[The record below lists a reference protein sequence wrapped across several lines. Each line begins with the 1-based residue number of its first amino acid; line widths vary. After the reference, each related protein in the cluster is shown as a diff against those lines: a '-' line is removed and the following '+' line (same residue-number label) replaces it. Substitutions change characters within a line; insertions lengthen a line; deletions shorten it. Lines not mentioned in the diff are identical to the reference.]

1 MQFVRIIKKLGNAH
15 ANEHINK
22 VGACDE
28 KLFFIRNIGNGL
40 FAVANGIIRTPAREQ
55 AQPSARACLCLLS
68 TRVESMVAKDSLW
81 GVGAKFIITKPYF
94 PSPHRK
100 KHQSLLKPR
109 RK

>member
-55 AQPSARACLCLLS
+55 AKAPRQVACLCLLS
-68 TRVESMVAKDSLW
+68 TRVESMVAKDSA
-81 GVGAKFIITKPYF
+81 GVGRNKYHALIFLKA
-94 PSPHRK
+94 
-100 KHQSLLKPR
+100 SLF
-109 RK
+109 